1 MPASSMSNG
10 PRVVVG
16 VNGSP
21 SSRAALRWAVNHAAL
36 NGGTVDAVMARQ
48 VPETDVIGGFGR
60 TPAEVDD
67 EKVIADDAQRSLD
80 AIISEEVKADD
91 RSRVRARVFRG
102 HPATALVEASDGAEL
117 VAVGQRG
124 LGGFTGVLL
133 GFVGDYLVHHAN
145 SPVLIFPR
153 RRPSPGSMTTRR
165 RGPPSGTGR
174 PERALPRRGDT

>member
-16 VNGSP
+16 VDGSP

-48 VPETDVIGGFGR
+48 VPETDVIGGFGQ

-91 RSRVRARVFRG
+91 RSRVRARVFRVIQPRPWSRPRTARSWSRSASAASAASLG
-102 HPATALVEASDGAEL
+102 CCSAQSATTLS
-117 VAVGQRG
+117 
-124 LGGFTGVLL
+124 
-133 GFVGDYLVHHAN
+133 
-145 SPVLIFPR
+145 
-153 RRPSPGSMTTRR
+153 TTRTAQ
-165 RGPPSGTGR
+165 S
-174 PERALPRRGDT
+174 